1 MATGRR
7 RALAP
12 VDGGLSLHSEAL
24 GLEVR
29 LDEDGRLRFHDPES
43 GEDLPAHEKMRERVE
58 QEIAARRAAEA
69 RLDETETRLGETEA
83 RLRETRARLDEGT
96 AAHREARARLEEAGA
111 ERDARI
117 ARIGGS
123 TRPGPV
129 AVATTALACRGDRT
143 RREARLGRGR

>member
-1 MATGRR
+1 MNGVESLTFEEPIAHGYRPSPS
-7 RALAP
+7 LAP
-12 VDGGLSLHSEAL
+12 VDGGLSSEAL

-83 RLRETRARLDEGT
+83 RLRETRARLGEGT
-96 AAHREARARLEEAGA
+96 AAHREARARLEEAVA

-117 ARIGGS
+117 AE
-123 TRPGPV
+123 
-129 AVATTALACRGDRT
+129 L
-143 RREARLGRGR
+143 EARLGRGR